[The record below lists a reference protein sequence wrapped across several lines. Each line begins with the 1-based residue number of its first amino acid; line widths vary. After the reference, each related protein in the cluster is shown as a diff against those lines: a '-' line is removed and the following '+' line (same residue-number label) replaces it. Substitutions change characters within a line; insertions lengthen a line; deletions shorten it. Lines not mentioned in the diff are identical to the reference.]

1 MNIWLSFI
9 HKCLHYIERWCK
21 FIVTSI
27 TSLLR
32 TTYIMD
38 YGDVIV
44 CGQNSSDH
52 SRFLFD
58 GDVGAGFGCPYSA
71 ANVRH
76 NFDDASEP

>member
-1 MNIWLSFI
+1 
-9 HKCLHYIERWCK
+9 
-21 FIVTSI
+21 
-27 TSLLR
+27 
-32 TTYIMD
+32 MD